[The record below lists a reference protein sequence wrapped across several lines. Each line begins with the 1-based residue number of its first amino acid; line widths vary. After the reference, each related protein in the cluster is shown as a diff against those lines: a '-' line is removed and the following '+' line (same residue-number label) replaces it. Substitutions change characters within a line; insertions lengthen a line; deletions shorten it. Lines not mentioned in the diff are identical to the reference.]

1 MGRIVGVAIPIG
13 IATLVPGIH
22 PGYNGEAPSIGKSQ
36 AARFEPGSSP
46 VSSLFGC
53 VSSRWPTAAAG
64 CGPIEAGI
72 PSVDG
77 TNDASIQRP
86 ADEVVSSGYSWV
98 PRYYMEACGKPS
110 CHVIHTSKELEDSR
124 RQLVFAPDSRH
135 GHPPWN
141 NSVVFVFVLDI
152 NTTCT
157 VCEPLIASTPCKVII
172 RMHNL
177 AAVSCARPVH
187 GPSMLRRRHNKPKAK
202 RHEMYVCLQC
212 TRLLP
217 RHMSSF
223 ASAGAPSSHSL
234 HSPYHARRRHVGFFG
249 LCESDG
255 GVVDVGSTGG
265 SVMVARSPCV
275 GSLIMVDVLSWHPQI
290 TPGVRHV
297 VLSLLSEVELVG
309 SSAHP

>member
-1 MGRIVGVAIPIG
+1 M
-13 IATLVPGIH
+13 
-22 PGYNGEAPSIGKSQ
+22 
-36 AARFEPGSSP
+36 
-46 VSSLFGC
+46 
-53 VSSRWPTAAAG
+53 
-64 CGPIEAGI
+64 
-72 PSVDG
+72 DG

-152 NTTCT
+152 NITCT

-202 RHEMYVCLQC
+202 RPQMYVCLQC